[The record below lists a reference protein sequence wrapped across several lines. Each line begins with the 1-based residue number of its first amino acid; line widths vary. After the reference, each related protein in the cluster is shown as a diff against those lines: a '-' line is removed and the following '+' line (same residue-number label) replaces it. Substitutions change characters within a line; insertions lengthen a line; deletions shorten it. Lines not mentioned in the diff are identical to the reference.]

1 VIVGG
6 NGMCNQESD
15 ELIIAQIIK
24 QFYADVMMFLDSSI
38 GQSYILVRERER
50 ERERKK
56 LVAFNGKMT
65 LVISWLE
72 IIN

>member
-24 QFYADVMMFLDSSI
+24 QFYADLMMFLDSSI

-50 ERERKK
+50 EREKNW
-56 LVAFNGKMT
+56 LHLMGK
-65 LVISWLE
+65 
-72 IIN
+72 

>member
-1 VIVGG
+1 
-6 NGMCNQESD
+6 MFNQESY

-50 ERERKK
+50 EREKNW
-56 LVAFNGKMT
+56 LHLMGK
-65 LVISWLE
+65 
-72 IIN
+72 